1 MAWGRSAVA
10 GLAFLL
16 AACSTSQT
24 KVGGPLDQ
32 PLAQLS
38 AAEAPG
44 PDASGLP
51 RCDHV
56 LATVAIAEAE
66 GNAQALMS
74 AGLPRSMAP
83 LVRHLLFHSG
93 CFRVVDRGAA
103 FALVE
108 QERKVRA
115 DRGLGTGAGRRPLQ
129 LLDFVVRAEIV
140 FAEQTAGTKGVLGG
154 VFGQVL
160 GGVGGLYSR
169 KEAVVMLSLVDADS
183 SEILGSTLGRGS
195 SDSSGLGSLVLASGA
210 VLIDGGWA
218 DTPQAKTV
226 AAALVDAW
234 ARTQPKLARYAQ
246 QRMAVAPTEAASGV
260 VADLSSQ

>member
-1 MAWGRSAVA
+1 MDA
-10 GLAFLL
+10 
-16 AACSTSQT
+16 
-24 KVGGPLDQ
+24 

-38 AAEAPG
+38 AAEAADP
-44 PDASGLP
+44 AAGLP
-51 RCDHV
+51 RCDHTM
-56 LATVAIAEAE
+56 ATVAIAEAE

-115 DRGLGTGAGRRPLQ
+115 DRGLGTAGGRRSLQ
-129 LLDFVVRAEIV
+129 LLDFIVRAEIV
-140 FAEQTAGTKGVLGG
+140 FAEQTSGTKGVLGG

-160 GGVGGLYSR
+160 GGVGGLYTR

-195 SDSSGLGSLVLASGA
+195 SDASGLGSLVLASGA

-234 ARTQPKLARYAQ
+234 VRTQPKLARYSQ
-246 QRMAVAPTEAASGV
+246 QRMASAPVPAPAPELASSAAPADVAA
-260 VADLSSQ
+260 Q